1 MSIEQEFLSKDIGHR
16 EQLDM
21 FSSLRVVIQGK
32 EGIETLEQSDNFEAR
47 QDPRRNDRRSHGLRS
62 KPRTAAALKP

>member
-32 EGIETLEQSDNFEAR
+32 EGVETLEQSDNHVENSDSRQSSGEAL
-47 QDPRRNDRRSHGLRS
+47 RRMISHIH
-62 KPRTAAALKP
+62 RTAGT